1 MTIRYR
7 TYMTELCAYD
17 YSDHFQHERETL
29 HIRIPASAISN
40 L

>member
-1 MTIRYR
+1 MK
-7 TYMTELCAYD
+7 ELCGYD
-17 YSDHFQHERETL
+17 DSDHFQHKRETL